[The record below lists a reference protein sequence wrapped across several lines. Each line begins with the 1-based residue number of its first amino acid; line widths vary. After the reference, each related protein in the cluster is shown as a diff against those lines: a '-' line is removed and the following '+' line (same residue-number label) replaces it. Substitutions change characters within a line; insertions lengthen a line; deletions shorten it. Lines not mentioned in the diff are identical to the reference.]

1 MFDTYEIRKLLRDAI
16 DEQGE
21 QLKAELAAGVDAERE
36 EEIRDWFALQE
47 MRKRVVK
54 ANQQREER
62 REKDSVLA
70 TLPPPELLN

>member
-1 MFDTYEIRKLLRDAI
+1 MFDPYEIRKLLRDAI

-47 MRKRVVK
+47 MRRRVVK
-54 ANQQREER
+54 AYQQREER

-70 TLPPPELLN
+70 TLPRPELLN